1 MPGSICKSSGERGA
15 FGLVVSH
22 GCPYNRCAFC
32 DLYKCDTYREVSLDQ
47 VEAELRKLFA
57 DGTAAKIAEQYG
69 IEKSA
74 LILK

>member
-47 VEAELRKLFA
+47 VGLPSSCWA
-57 DGTAAKIAEQYG
+57 TATPCTWTSTA
-69 IEKSA
+69 S
-74 LILK
+74 